1 MYVMLD
7 DRREIRLN
15 VRQKESIDAGKGGKK
30 VVKIHLK
37 KKVQLALHNHAIR
50 QGNSGKI

>member
-1 MYVMLD
+1 M
-7 DRREIRLN
+7 
-15 VRQKESIDAGKGGKK
+15 QGGGGKK